1 MQVLQEIA
9 GVVGAAHLL
18 QGADVAPWSR
28 DWTGAYEG
36 APLAVVRPET
46 VQEVSRVMAL
56 AQAAR
61 LPVVPASGRT
71 GLTGATHAPG
81 MLVLSLDRLNRI
93 RALKPAARIVVA
105 EAGVVLDRLHE
116 AAEAEGLYF
125 PLTFGARGSAMIGG
139 ALSTNAGGSNVLRY
153 GNTRDLCLGLEV
165 VLADGR
171 VLDLMSE
178 LHKDN
183 SGLALRHL
191 FIGAEGSLGV
201 ITAAVLKL
209 VPRPRA
215 HATAMVAVPSVG
227 AALGLLA
234 RLREA
239 TGGAVEAFE
248 YMPRSYIARHL
259 AVMQGAREPF
269 DAPHEH
275 NIMVEIG
282 ATAPRDADPLPDGTI
297 PVVAQLEETLAA
309 LMDSGEVLDATVAR
323 TEGQRREMWAR
334 RESAAEITHN
344 RFPFVDTDV
353 SLPLDRVEEFLHV
366 ARARLLAIDP
376 GAEDFVVAHLGDG
389 NVHYSAYPSRD
400 DPALS
405 EAIRAAVDATAVQ
418 LGGSFSAEH
427 GIGLMKLPSMRTHKD
442 PTAVEVMRSLK
453 AALDPLNLLNPGKTI
468 PTP

>member
-1 MQVLQEIA
+1 MQLLNDITVI
-9 GVVGAAHLL
+9 VGQANLL
-18 QGADVAPWSR
+18 LGDDAAPWAR
-28 DWTGAYEG
+28 DWTGAYHG
-36 APLAVVRPET
+36 APLAVVRPASTE
-46 VQEVSRVMAL
+46 EVSRVMAL
-56 AQAAR
+56 AHAAR
-61 LPVVPASGRT
+61 CPIVPASGRT

-81 MLVLSLDRLNRI
+81 MLVLSLDRMNRI
-93 RALKPAARIVVA
+93 RALKPGPRLVVA

-153 GNTRDLCLGLEV
+153 GSTRDLCLGLEV

-191 FIGAEGSLGV
+191 FIGAEGSLGI

-234 RLREA
+234 QLREA

-248 YMPRSYIARHL
+248 YMPRSYIEGHL
-259 AVMQGAREPF
+259 ATIRGARDPF
-269 DAPHEH
+269 ATRYDH
-275 NIMVEIG
+275 NIMVEVG

-297 PVVAQLEETLAA
+297 PVVTQLEETLAG
-309 LMDSGEVLDATVAR
+309 LMEDGTVLDATVAR
-323 TEGQRREMWAR
+323 SDAQRREMWAR
-334 RESAAEITHN
+334 REAAAEITHN
-344 RFPFVDTDV
+344 RHPFVDTDV
-353 SLPLDRVEEFLHV
+353 AVPLDRVEEFLGT
-366 ARARLLAIDP
+366 ARARVLALDP
-376 GAEDFVVAHLGDG
+376 QAGDFVVAHLGDG
-389 NVHYSAYPSRD
+389 NIHYSAYPSRD

-405 EAIRAAVDATAVQ
+405 DAIRAAVDAAAVE

-453 AALDPLNLLNPGKTI
+453 AALDPLGLLNPGKTI
-468 PTP
+468 PLP